1 MFILLLSG
9 RHTPIEHN
17 FSLIY
22 EVGKS
27 NPLLWIQSSK
37 YIPNIKERNQW
48 AIPKFIHTGV
58 LTNFSNTTL
67 WKF

>member
-9 RHTPIEHN
+9 LHTPIEHN

-27 NPLLWIQSSK
+27 NPLLWIQTFKVRSTYQILK
-37 YIPNIKERNQW
+37 KEINGLFQNLS
-48 AIPKFIHTGV
+48 IQGY
-58 LTNFSNTTL
+58 
-67 WKF
+67 